1 MIGMMLDW
9 ESFAKDGSTPCP
21 VVFTPDEIDAA
32 NKLCQALESAEENER
47 NLRNYVGYGPETWLS
62 VDNYEKAMAS
72 GKEMK
77 QKMLDEYS
85 KDEVMTE
92 DMLAYI
98 AKCWPLDDMDERELD
113 EYM

>member
-1 MIGMMLDW
+1 MI
-9 ESFAKDGSTPCP
+9 
-21 VVFTPDEIDAA
+21 TPDEIYAA

-77 QKMLDEYS
+77 QKMLEEYS